1 MSFVIGVELG
11 QVSDVTAIA
20 IVQSLTLPFLRS
32 EEIHSERWVSVHPVY
47 QGPNGKEVREHP
59 PVNFALRYLERIPA
73 GVSYPE
79 IVSRVEALHGQ
90 LKKPVTVLDATGVGK
105 AAIELFRKSSIQV
118 SAFTLVA
125 GDQTIRDGSNYRIPK
140 RDVISSTQ
148 VLLQTGRL
156 KIARSLPHAA
166 LLARELVNFRFKV
179 GQERSEDVLDW
190 REGPDDDL
198 VLALAIA
205 AWEAESRPGLAYS
218 LGYGVSETAGW
229 RGIL

>member
-20 IVQSLTLPFLRS
+20 VVQSLTLRFLRS
-32 EEIHSERWVSVHPVY
+32 EKIREERWVSVRPVY
-47 QGPNGKEVREHP
+47 QGPDGKEVREHP
-59 PVNFALRYLERIPA
+59 PVNFALRHLERIPA

-79 IVSRVEALHGQ
+79 IVSRVRSLHGQ
-90 LKKPVTVLDATGVGK
+90 LQKPVTVLDATGVGK
-105 AAIELFRKSSIQV
+105 AAVELFRKSNVYV
-118 SAFTLVA
+118 SVFTLVA
-125 GDQTIRDGSNYRIPK
+125 GDQVIRDGSNYRIPK

-179 GQERSEDVLDW
+179 GQDRSEDVLDW

-205 AWEAESRPGLAYS
+205 AWEAECRPGLAFSY
-218 LGYGVSETAGW
+218 GYGVSEFGG
-229 RGIL
+229 RRSF

>member
-1 MSFVIGVELG
+1 LTFFIGVELG

-20 IVQSLTLPFLRS
+20 VVESLTLPFLRS
-32 EEIHSERWVSVHPVY
+32 EEIRERRWVSVRPVY
-47 QGPNGKEVREHP
+47 QGPDGKEVRDHP
-59 PVNFALRYLERIPA
+59 PVNFALRHLERIPA

-79 IVSRVEALHGQ
+79 IVSRFEALHRQ
-90 LKKPVTVLDATGVGK
+90 LRKPVTVLDATGVGK
-105 AAIELFRKSSIQV
+105 AAVELFRKTNV
-118 SAFTLVA
+118 SVSVFTLVA

-205 AWEAESRPGLAYS
+205 AWEAERNPGLGFS
-218 LGYGVSETAGW
+218 CGYGVSEM
-229 RGIL
+229 RVF

>member
-1 MSFVIGVELG
+1 MSFFIGVELG

-20 IVQSLTLPFLRS
+20 VVDSQTLPLLRM
-32 EEIHSERWVSVHPVY
+32 EEEHSRGWGSVNPVY
-47 QGPNGKEVREHP
+47 QGLNGNEVREHP
-59 PVNFALRYLERIPA
+59 PVKFALRHLERIPA

-79 IVSRVEALHGQ
+79 IVIRVESLHRQ
-90 LKKPVTVLDATGVGK
+90 LKEPVILLDGTGVGK
-105 AAIELFRKSSIQV
+105 AAVELFRRTGLSV
-118 SAFTLVA
+118 SVFTLVA
-125 GDQTIRDGSNYRIPK
+125 GDQVIQDGSNYRIPK

-179 GQERSEDVLDW
+179 GHNGPEDALDW

-205 AWEAESRPGLAYS
+205 AWEAERRPGLAFSY
-218 LGYGVSETAGW
+218 GYGVSEFGR
-229 RGIL
+229 RGVF

>member
-1 MSFVIGVELG
+1 MTFFIGVELG

-20 IVQSLTLPFLRS
+20 VVESLTLPFLRT
-32 EEIHSERWVSVHPVY
+32 EEIRERRWVSLRPVY
-47 QGPNGKEVREHP
+47 QGPDGKEVREHP
-59 PVNFALRYLERIPA
+59 PVNFALRHLERIPA

-79 IVSRVEALHGQ
+79 IVSRVQTLHGQ
-90 LKKPVTVLDATGVGK
+90 LRKPATILDRTGVGK
-105 AAIELFRKSSIQV
+105 AAVELFRQSGFCASV
-118 SAFTLVA
+118 FTLIA
-125 GDQTIRDGSNYRIPK
+125 GDQLIQDGSNYRIPK

-166 LLARELVNFRFKV
+166 LLARELVNFRFRM

-205 AWEAESRPGLAYS
+205 AWQAERNPGLGSYF
-218 LGYGVSETAGW
+218 GYGVLESAGW
-229 RGIL
+229 GAL

>member
-1 MSFVIGVELG
+1 MTFFIGVELG

-20 IVQSLTLPFLRS
+20 VVQCLTLRFLRS
-32 EEIHSERWVSVHPVY
+32 EEIRTNNWVSVQPVY
-47 QGPNGKEVREHP
+47 QGPDGKEVRDHP
-59 PVNFALRYLERIPA
+59 PVNFALRHLERIPA

-79 IVSRVEALHGQ
+79 IVNRFEALHRQ
-90 LKKPVTVLDATGVGK
+90 LRKPVTVLDATGVGK
-105 AAIELFRKSSIQV
+105 AAVELFRKTNV
-118 SAFTLVA
+118 SVSVFTLVA

-166 LLARELVNFRFKV
+166 LLARELVNFRFRV

-205 AWEAESRPGLAYS
+205 AWEAERNPGLASSFGYS
-218 LGYGVSETAGW
+218 VSEFAG
-229 RGIL
+229 RRVF

>member
-1 MSFVIGVELG
+1 LSFVIGVELG

-20 IVQSLTLPFLRS
+20 VVQSLTLRFLRS
-32 EEIHSERWVSVHPVY
+32 EKIREERWVSVRPVY
-47 QGPNGKEVREHP
+47 QGPDGKEVREHP
-59 PVNFALRYLERIPA
+59 PVNFALRHLERIPA

-79 IVSRVEALHGQ
+79 IVSRVQSLHGQ
-90 LKKPVTVLDATGVGK
+90 LQKPVTVLDATGVGK
-105 AAIELFRKSSIQV
+105 AAVELFRKSNVYV
-118 SAFTLVA
+118 SVFTLVA
-125 GDQTIRDGSNYRIPK
+125 GDQVIRDGSNYRIPK

-179 GQERSEDVLDW
+179 GQDRSEDVLDW

-205 AWEAESRPGLAYS
+205 AWEAECRPGLAFSY
-218 LGYGVSETAGW
+218 GYGVSEFGG
-229 RGIL
+229 RRSF

>member
-1 MSFVIGVELG
+1 LSFVIGVELG

-20 IVQSLTLPFLRS
+20 VVESLTLPFLRT
-32 EEIHSERWVSVHPVY
+32 EEIRERRWVSLRPVY
-47 QGPNGKEVREHP
+47 QGPDGKEVREHP
-59 PVNFALRYLERIPA
+59 PVNFALRHLERVPA

-79 IVSRVEALHGQ
+79 IVSRVQSLHGQ
-90 LKKPVTVLDATGVGK
+90 LRKPVTVLDGTGVGK
-105 AAIELFRKSSIQV
+105 AAVELFRQSGFYASV
-118 SAFTLVA
+118 FTLIA
-125 GDQTIRDGSNYRIPK
+125 GDQVTQDGSNYRIPK

-205 AWEAESRPGLAYS
+205 AWEAERNPGLGSYF
-218 LGYGVSETAGW
+218 GYGVSEFAGF
-229 RGIL
+229 RGF

>member
-1 MSFVIGVELG
+1 MSFFIGVELG

-20 IVQSLTLPFLRS
+20 VVESLTLPLLRMD
-32 EEIHSERWVSVHPVY
+32 EEHSPRWVSVHPVY
-47 QGPNGKEVREHP
+47 QGPDGKEVREHP
-59 PVNFALRYLERIPA
+59 PVNFALRHLERIPA

-79 IVSRVEALHGQ
+79 IVSRFEALHRQ
-90 LKKPVTVLDATGVGK
+90 LSKPVTILDATGVGK
-105 AAIELFRKSSIQV
+105 AAVELFRKTNV
-118 SAFTLVA
+118 SVSVFTLVA
-125 GDQTIRDGSNYRIPK
+125 GDQVIRDGSNYRIPK

-179 GQERSEDVLDW
+179 GQDRSEDVLDW
-190 REGPDDDL
+190 REAPDDDL

-205 AWEAESRPGLAYS
+205 AWEAERNPGLGSYF
-218 LGYGVSETAGW
+218 GYGVSEFAGF
-229 RGIL
+229 RGF

>member
-20 IVQSLTLPFLRS
+20 VVESLTLPFLRT
-32 EEIHSERWVSVHPVY
+32 EEIRERRWVSLRPVY
-47 QGPNGKEVREHP
+47 QGPDGKEVREHP
-59 PVNFALRYLERIPA
+59 PVNFALRHLERVPA

-79 IVSRVEALHGQ
+79 IVSRVQSLHGQ
-90 LKKPVTVLDATGVGK
+90 LRKPVTVLDGTGVGT
-105 AAIELFRKSSIQV
+105 AAVELFRQSGFYASV
-118 SAFTLVA
+118 FTLIA
-125 GDQTIRDGSNYRIPK
+125 GDQVTQDGSNYRIPK

-205 AWEAESRPGLAYS
+205 AWEAERNPGLGSYF
-218 LGYGVSETAGW
+218 GYGVSEFAGF
-229 RGIL
+229 RGF

>member
-1 MSFVIGVELG
+1 MSFFLGVELG

-20 IVQSLTLPFLRS
+20 VLESLTLPYLRTES
-32 EEIHSERWVSVHPVY
+32 TRRDYWVDVSPVY
-47 QGPNGKEVREHP
+47 RAPDGTETRNHP
-59 PVNFALRYLERIPA
+59 PVNFALRHLERILP
-73 GVSYPE
+73 GTGYPE
-79 IVSRVEALHGQ
+79 IVSRVEALHRQ
-90 LKKPVTVLDATGVGK
+90 LRTHTVLLDATGVGR
-105 AAIELFRKSSIQV
+105 ATVDLFRKCGFSIYV
-118 SAFTLVA
+118 LTLTA
-125 GDQTIRDGSNYRIPK
+125 GEQTTEDGTSYRVPK

-179 GQERSEDVLDW
+179 GRERADDTLDW

-205 AWEAESRPGLAYS
+205 AWEAERHPGLPFSY
-218 LGYGVSETAGW
+218 GYGVSVMEGLAG
-229 RGIL
+229 L